1 VDNILIGTDIKV
13 LIEPN
18 TSSYGG
24 EFFHTVS
31 DIVNFIESNNLK
43 NVRTMIDTHNSLLE
57 NLDPNVE
64 LVNYFNYIEHIH
76 ISEPKLVV
84 IKEDEFHI
92 NFSKT
97 IKNSEYNKTI
107 TYEVMKSIDLIPSIK
122 TFSKIY
128 R

>member
-1 VDNILIGTDIKV
+1 
-13 LIEPN
+13 
-18 TSSYGG
+18 
-24 EFFHTVS
+24 
-31 DIVNFIESNNLK
+31 
-43 NVRTMIDTHNSLLE
+43 LLE
-57 NLDPNVE
+57 NLDPNIE
-64 LVNYFNYIEHIH
+64 LVNYFGYIEHIH

-84 IKEDEFHI
+84 IKEDEFHV